1 MRKLNLT
8 ILVASSDVEN
18 SPVFTD
24 LKIPAC
30 KSVIAL
36 ATVFIIQQSPRNL
49 NSNTDDVM
57 GCYVQSLL
65 RQSLHR
71 NGSLHYQ
78 INEFFNLAV

>member
-18 SPVFTD
+18 SSVFPD

-30 KSVIAL
+30 KSFIAL

-49 NSNTDDVM
+49 N
-57 GCYVQSLL
+57 
-65 RQSLHR
+65 
-71 NGSLHYQ
+71 
-78 INEFFNLAV
+78 